1 MEDGS
6 WKIGVLPVL
15 KPEKGKDRV
24 VAGPVKIIH
33 IPGLELTSCPE
44 T

>member
-24 VAGPVKIIH
+24 VAGPVKIC
-33 IPGLELTSCPE
+33 GKKYEQN
-44 T
+44 